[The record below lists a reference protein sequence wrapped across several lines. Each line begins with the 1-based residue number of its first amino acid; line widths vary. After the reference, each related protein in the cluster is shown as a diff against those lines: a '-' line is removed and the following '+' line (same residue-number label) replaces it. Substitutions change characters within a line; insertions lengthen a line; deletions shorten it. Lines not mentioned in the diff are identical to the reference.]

1 MRSHLPY
8 PYLLGAAVVG
18 LAIGVGAGWVDQAGE
33 PFFERP
39 LLSPSAASEP
49 HAETAASLPM
59 TFLVAAGGGAPS
71 YNEIALEKNVQFFQR
86 TLNAL
91 GLPTTAANIYFA
103 NGTNG
108 RATIRYLDRFG
119 RERFKVPEIQNLAG
133 AATWQNLRS
142 AFQQASQ
149 SDCSTFFYFTG
160 HGLYNDDDEENNT
173 LILWREKLLSVK
185 ELAGWLD
192 ELPADQPFVTMM
204 SQCFSGSFANLIY
217 EQGDPD
223 QPVAL
228 QTRCG
233 FFATVASRPS
243 VGCTPLVNEAD
254 YRDYS
259 SSFFAGLSGRD
270 RTGQPVAS
278 ADYNQDG
285 RVAYAEAHAFAKVDE
300 VTTDWPISTVEAW
313 LQRQVTPPDE
323 IAILDQP
330 MATWI
335 QVASPERRYVLEAL
349 SQQLALDQNQSYA
362 AQYQPPETNT
372 VTEAYWMRLK
382 MELINVA
389 MTKQILEAG
398 SVEKIGVLEKLIN
411 CEAGS
416 WPDSEER
423 LAVQERSRPRKA
435 SSLKFRLGE

>member
-49 HAETAASLPM
+49 RVEAAPPM

-86 TLNAL
+86 TLNTL
-91 GLPTTAANIYFA
+91 DLPTTAADIYFA
-103 NGTNG
+103 NGNNG
-108 RATIRYLDRFG
+108 RATIRYLDRFK
-119 RERFKVPEIQNLAG
+119 RERFKAPEIQNLTG
-133 AATWQNLRS
+133 SATWQNLHS
-142 AFQQASQ
+142 AFQKAHQP
-149 SDCSTFFYFTG
+149 DCSTFFYFTG
-160 HGLYNDDDEENNT
+160 HGLYNAENKDNNS
-173 LILWREKLLSVK
+173 LILWKEKLLSVQ

-217 EQGDPD
+217 EQGDPE

-300 VTTDWPISTVEAW
+300 ATTDWPISTVEAW
-313 LQRQVTPPDE
+313 LQRQATAADE
-323 IAILDQP
+323 TEILDQP
-330 MATWI
+330 METWI
-335 QVASPERRYVLEAL
+335 KVAAPERRYVLKAL
-349 SQQLALDQNQSYA
+349 SQQLALDLNQPYA
-362 AQYQPPETNT
+362 AQHQPPTPDT

-389 MTKQILEAG
+389 MTQQILEAG
-398 SVEKIGVLEKLIN
+398 SVEKIAVLEKLIH

-416 WPDSEER
+416 WLDSGES
-423 LAVQERSRPRKA
+423 LAVQE
-435 SSLKFRLGE
+435 